1 MGLECLK
8 LYTVGNNLVLRP
20 LTNNDEYMHHETQ
33 LHDVISSIM
42 FLGDMFCVSRRMG
55 QEEVSWR
62 MERIQTA
69 WLCLSLAKK
78 HPWLELATSLII
90 AVNPRNIPVTIV
102 LYRLK
107 FQSSRLIFLLE

>member
-42 FLGDMFCVSRRMG
+42 
-55 QEEVSWR
+55 
-62 MERIQTA
+62 
-69 WLCLSLAKK
+69 SL
-78 HPWLELATSLII
+78 EICF
-90 AVNPRNIPVTIV
+90 V
-102 LYRLK
+102 
-107 FQSSRLIFLLE
+107 